1 MRLRILLLVGLFWAQ
16 PYKDLEGHTGPVNAI
31 AFTPDSRYLVSAGSD
46 RQVILWSI
54 PYGSLI
60 GRLSGRKQGRQT
72 LQPPQASV
80 NALALN
86 PQPTTLLFI
95 RSGLPPVT
103 ATFMR

>member
-1 MRLRILLLVGLFWAQ
+1 MRIHTLFLLGLLIAQ

-60 GRLSGRKQGRQT
+60 GRLSGRKQGPSDSSTSPGQREC
-72 LQPPQASV
+72 ACS
-80 NALALN
+80 
-86 PQPTTLLFI
+86 
-95 RSGLPPVT
+95 
-103 ATFMR
+103 